1 VRLSKTMD
9 INRVKIRAETDTSV
23 STAFTVVNKMLTELK
38 QFSDT
43 LKRHFFLGVIKDCSD
58 LNTSP
63 PNNLIKNKANV
74 KNSLVILNC
83 CYYLVMA

>member
-1 VRLSKTMD
+1 MN

-23 STAFTVVNKMLTELK
+23 STAFTVVNKVSTAPK
-38 QFSDT
+38 QFPDT
-43 LKRHFFLGVIKDCSD
+43 LKRHFFLGVTKDCSD
-58 LNTSP
+58 LNTSL
-63 PNNLIKNKANV
+63 PNNILKNNANI